1 LGEVELAVA
10 KENLRMK
17 HCLIVLTVIAPSIIS
32 GRSTAATPSPTAAP
46 APTAA
51 ATAAPEPT
59 DTVVPSPTVKV
70 IEVESETLETLE
82 SEEVPFADP
91 IDLARRLKGVTQ
103 EIPEFLDP
111 PTAPLQVGA
120 REVFHAGN
128 QDTNEQFDV
137 NATLQYVT
145 DHAYFWIQD
154 EVSYDQDDLEQLA
167 ETFEN
172 QIYPT
177 TRSFFGSEW
186 TPGIDGDPHI
196 YVLYSTGLGFGI
208 AGYFSSVDSL
218 HPMVREDSNG
228 HEMFYFNASNLDLGK
243 NFTYEVL
250 AHEFQHMIHWNLDR
264 DETSWINEGLS
275 ELAVHVNRLGT
286 ARNHPLYTDN
296 PDRSLNDWDPD
307 DTGPNYGAASLFMVY
322 FLDRFGEELTQDL
335 VAHPANGLESID
347 LVFEAAGLVDPL
359 SGDSIQA
366 DDAVLDWVIANY
378 LYDDAVADGRFS
390 YNAFDDLVRPR
401 NTEFSLGCPA
411 EEEVREVNQY
421 GVHYIQLFCAG
432 QRTLEFDG
440 AEETK
445 VLAVDPFSGDYSFW
459 SNKGDTANMRL
470 TRAFDL
476 TDVSGPVNL
485 TFQTWYDIE
494 RDWDYVFLL
503 ASQDDGETWEI
514 LRTPLGTESNPNG
527 NSFGWGYTHT
537 PRGSEWVE
545 ETVDLSDYAGEEIL
559 LRFEYVTDAAV
570 NGEGMMIDDIAIP
583 EIGYFTDLE
592 ANDGGWEAEGWVR
605 IKNVLPQTFELAW
618 ISLDDETTVE
628 YIPLGVNNTAQ
639 IPIDISEDGA
649 GVLVIVPTTR
659 FTRQPADYTY
669 TFSE

>member
-1 LGEVELAVA
+1 LAVA
-10 KENLRMK
+10 KENQRMK
-17 HCLIVLTVIAPSIIS
+17 RFPIVMTAIAALIIGSCQ
-32 GRSTAATPSPTAAP
+32 TAASPTTTRAP
-46 APTAA
+46 VPTSA
-51 ATAAPEPT
+51 ATAAPIPT
-59 DTVVPSPTVKV
+59 DAAIPSPTVES
-70 IEVESETLETLE
+70 IEIESETLDTLE
-82 SEEVPFADP
+82 SEEVPSANP
-91 IDLARRLKGVTQ
+91 IDLARRLKGVTG

-111 PTAPLQVGA
+111 PAAPLQVGA
-120 REVFHAGN
+120 REVFQAGN

-154 EVSYDQDDLEQLA
+154 GISYDPDDLERLA

-172 QIYPT
+172 RIYPT

-186 TPGIDGDPHI
+186 SPGIDGDPHI
-196 YVLYSTGLGFGI
+196 YVLYSAGLGFGI

-218 HPMVREDSNG
+218 HPLVREDSNG
-228 HEMFYFNASNLDLGK
+228 HEMFYFNAGNLDLGED
-243 NFTYEVL
+243 FTYEVL

-322 FLDRFGEELTQDL
+322 FLDRYGKELTQDL

-347 LVFEAAGLVDPL
+347 LVFEEAGLVDPL
-359 SGDSIQA
+359 SGDPIGA
-366 DDAVLDWVIANY
+366 DEAVRDWVIANY
-378 LYDDAVADGRFS
+378 LDDNGVADGRFS
-390 YNAFDDLVRPR
+390 YNAFSDLRKTR
-401 NTEFSLGCPA
+401 QTETLQDCTD
-411 EEEVREVNQY
+411 EEQERQASQY
-421 GVHYIQLFCAG
+421 GVHYIRLICEG

-440 AEETK
+440 AEETQ

-459 SNKGDTANMRL
+459 SNKGDTSNMRL

-485 TFQTWYDIE
+485 TFQTWYEIE
-494 RDWDYVFLL
+494 SDWDYVFLL
-503 ASQDDGETWEI
+503 ASQDDGETWDI
-514 LRTPLGTESNPNG
+514 LQTPLGTDSNPNG
-527 NSFGWGYTHT
+527 NSFGWGYTSKT
-537 PRGSEWVE
+537 RSSEWVE

-570 NGEGMMIDDIAIP
+570 NGEGMMIDDISIP
-583 EIGYFTDLE
+583 AIGYFTDLE
-592 ANDGGWEAEGWVR
+592 ADDGGWEAEGWVR

-618 ISLDDETTVE
+618 ISLGDETTVE
-628 YIPLGVNNTAQ
+628 YIPIGVNNTAR
-639 IPIDISEDGA
+639 IPIDIGEDGA

-659 FTRQPADYTY
+659 FTRQPASYTY
-669 TFSE
+669 SFGE

>member
-1 LGEVELAVA
+1 
-10 KENLRMK
+10 MK
-17 HCLIVLTVIAPSIIS
+17 RIPILLTSIAALII
-32 GRSTAATPSPTAAP
+32 GGCSTSTPTAAP
-46 APTAA
+46 APTTAAPTAA

-59 DTVVPSPTVKV
+59 DTAVPSPTVEV

-82 SEEVPFADP
+82 SEEVPSADP
-91 IDLARRLKGVTQ
+91 IDMARRLKGVTQ

-111 PTAPLQVGA
+111 PAAPLQVGA

-128 QDTNEQFDV
+128 VETNEQFDV

-154 EVSYDQDDLEQLA
+154 EVSYDQDDLERLA

-172 QIYPT
+172 RIYPT

-196 YVLYSTGLGFGI
+196 YVLYARGLGFGN

-218 HPMVREDSNG
+218 HPLVREDSNS
-228 HEMFYFNASNLDLGK
+228 HEMFYFNADNLGLGEA
-243 NFTYEVL
+243 FTYEVL

-264 DETSWINEGLS
+264 NETSWINEGFS
-275 ELAVHVNRLGT
+275 ELAVHINRLGT
-286 ARNHPLYTDN
+286 ARRHPLYTDN

-322 FLDRFGEELTQDL
+322 FLDRFGRELTQDL

-359 SGDSIQA
+359 SGDPIGA

-390 YNAFDDLVRPR
+390 YTSFADLRKTRQTV
-401 NTEFSLGCPA
+401 TLVDCPA
-411 EEEVREVNQY
+411 EEEERQVNQY
-421 GVHYIQLFCAG
+421 GVHYIRIICRG
-432 QRTLEFDG
+432 SQRVLQFDG

-459 SNKGDTANMRL
+459 SNKGDTSNMRL
-470 TRAFDL
+470 TRAFDM
-476 TDVSGPVNL
+476 TEVSGPVNL

-503 ASQDDGETWEI
+503 ASTDEGATWEF
-514 LRTPLGTESNPNG
+514 LQTPLGTDSNPNG
-527 NSFGWGYTHT
+527 NSFGWGYTSNT
-537 PRGSEWVE
+537 RGSEWVE

-592 ANDGGWEAEGWVR
+592 ADDGGWEAEGWVR

-618 ISLDDETTVE
+618 ISLGDETTVE

-639 IPIDISEDGA
+639 ILIDIREDEA

-669 TFSE
+669 SFSE